1 MMDQRKRKRVRIVA
15 AVGGVASLAA
25 GISDMYTRPVEGQA
39 LLWGVVGV
47 VMLFASYYLGKW
59 DATKIA
65 AREAADD
72 NERGQ
77 NDRPV

>member
-1 MMDQRKRKRVRIVA
+1 MDQIKRKKVRIVA

-25 GISDMYTRPVEGQA
+25 AISDMHIRPVEGQA

-59 DATKIA
+59 DA
-65 AREAADD
+65 ARTA
-72 NERGQ
+72 ER
-77 NDRPV
+77 NNDDRPT